1 MASNIQAMRATRTY
15 LELQEQSQFQPAFG
29 DFPDVAVMRVHRA
42 TPQSYR
48 LYYRTVGA
56 AFRWRDRW
64 DWSDDVIRAHLAR
77 PEIALFVATR
87 NETLVGWY
95 ELRRVPE
102 DGSVEIAYFGL
113 VPTAIGQGLGKHLL
127 SCAVRDAWT
136 LGATRVW
143 VHTCTLDHPHAL
155 PNYLARGFA
164 PYRTEEYTVKFP
176 RVKIAITKKQLIL
189 TGIVL
194 APILV
199 FVLYTWSALTW
210 SYSQG
215 ERAGYVQKFSKKGWI
230 CKTWEGELAMVSIP
244 GTMPEK
250 FYFTVRGDAVAAR
263 INVTLGQR
271 VALTYAQHK
280 GVPTSCFG
288 ETEYF
293 VQDVRIVE

>member
-1 MASNIQAMRATRTY
+1 MSETWRTSGLLRSTSGARAAIATALGLVSLGLAAGEAAAQTKREVNFGLPVAAINSSYCMFPTAMRLGFFAAEG
-15 LELQEQSQFQPAFG
+15 LEVKIQNIAGSTSVVQTVLSG
-29 DFPDVAVMRVHRA
+29 RLDVGGA
-42 TPQSYR
+42 TP
-48 LYYRTVGA
+48 
-56 AFRWRDRW
+56 
-64 DWSDDVIRAHLAR
+64 
-77 PEIALFVATR
+77 E
-87 NETLVGWY
+87 
-95 ELRRVPE
+95 
-102 DGSVEIAYFGL
+102 
-113 VPTAIGQGLGKHLL
+113 
-127 SCAVRDAWT
+127 
-136 LGATRVW
+136 
-143 VHTCTLDHPHAL
+143 
-155 PNYLARGFA
+155 
-164 PYRTEEYTVKFP
+164 
-176 RVKIAITKKQLIL
+176 
-189 TGIVL
+189 
-194 APILV
+194 PI
-199 FVLYTWSALTW
+199 FK